1 MPELLDVFRDRS
13 EVASVWKE
21 LAVVSP
27 HSYFLSWGWMEN
39 WLDSLPHGCNL
50 RLAVLRQGSAPL
62 AAGFFGYGKVLR
74 QRVFRSTAY
83 LLNQTGDRTLDQF
96 YIEDNSLLCAPEAG
110 NPWSALLSLLPDSW
124 EEIYLSG
131 LNPERP
137 PASWLT
143 EIPAPYRVLVA
154 NRIPA
159 PYVDLHAIARKGGDY
174 LAAVS
179 SNTRAQIRRSY
190 KLYGEIR
197 TTVAADRTEAL
208 DIYDEMVDLHQRWW
222 TRRRQRGAFA
232 SEYFRAMHR
241 SLIERRFDHGEIQ
254 LIRVG
259 NGRCTIGCLYNFDYR
274 GAVSFYQSGL
284 RIEEDNRLK
293 PGYICHTEAIRHNL
307 KLGRDIYDFMASFD
321 EYKQRMGTHRRDLVW
336 VRIQKPLLK
345 FAAERVLREA
355 ALWATARYRRARSG
369 RKRPA
374 RLEAAA

>member
-21 LAVVSP
+21 LAAVSP

-39 WLDSLPHGCNL
+39 WLDSLPRDCSL
-50 RLAVLRQGSAPL
+50 RLAVLRQGEVPV

-96 YIEDNSLLCAPEAG
+96 YIEDNALLCAPGAG
-110 NPWSALLSLLPDSW
+110 NPLPALFGLLPHRW

-137 PASWLT
+137 PASGLS
-143 EIPAPYRVLVA
+143 EVPAPYRVLVA

-159 PYVDLHAIARKGGDY
+159 PYVDLREIARKGGDY

-190 KLYGEIR
+190 KLYGGIR

-208 DIYDEMVDLHQRWW
+208 DIYGEMVDLHRHWW
-222 TRRRQRGAFA
+222 KRRGQRGAFA
-232 SEYFRAMHR
+232 SEYFRALHR
-241 SLIERRFDHGEIQ
+241 RLIERRFDAGEIQ
-254 LIRVG
+254 LIRVS
-259 NGRCTIGCLYNFDYR
+259 NGQSTIGCLYNFDYA

-284 RIEEDNRLK
+284 RLEQDNRLK
-293 PGYICHTEAIRHNL
+293 PGYVCHTEAIRHNL

-336 VRIQKPLLK
+336 VRIQKPMLK

-355 ALWATARYRRARSG
+355 ALWAAARYRQARSG